1 MRRLTGGGASRT
13 EMEVIK
19 LRKTWNNLVG
29 GRRGTVKMHL
39 VASFI
44 DQGQH
49 VATYRWWSRKY
60 GWQYETKPAYLY
72 AHTWRLMEK
81 WND

>member
-1 MRRLTGGGASRT
+1 
-13 EMEVIK
+13 MEVIK

-29 GRRGTVKMHL
+29 GKRGTVKMHL

-44 DQGQH
+44 DHGQH

-60 GWQYETKPAYLY
+60 GWQYETKPAFLY

-81 WND
+81 WKD

>member
-1 MRRLTGGGASRT
+1 
-13 EMEVIK
+13 
-19 LRKTWNNLVG
+19 
-29 GRRGTVKMHL
+29 MHL

-72 AHTWRLMEK
+72 AQTWRLMEK